1 MKTKIIG
8 NTYLRDIEKYEL
20 KMFFDDDDYI
30 ICVKKLVKC
39 REKFII
45 KNDLVVMDDGYYV
58 FEVLP
63 KGEDYAM
70 RLFLDDKKNPLEY
83 YFDICKNIR
92 IDPTYNIPMY
102 DDLYLD
108 VTYLFGEINI
118 LDEDELLDAYK
129 IGEFDENELKYIYKV
144 KDRIIEEIKNKTNK
158 CMNIDY
164 MKYLTNF

>member
-1 MKTKIIG
+1 MQ
-8 NTYLRDIEKYEL
+8 
-20 KMFFDDDDYI
+20 
-30 ICVKKLVKC
+30 C
-39 REKFII
+39 
-45 KNDLVVMDDGYYV
+45 
-58 FEVLP
+58 
-63 KGEDYAM
+63 A
-70 RLFLDDKKNPLEY
+70 

-129 IGEFDENELKYIYKV
+129 AGEFDENELKHIYEV

>member
-1 MKTKIIG
+1 
-8 NTYLRDIEKYEL
+8 
-20 KMFFDDDDYI
+20 
-30 ICVKKLVKC
+30 
-39 REKFII
+39 
-45 KNDLVVMDDGYYV
+45 
-58 FEVLP
+58 
-63 KGEDYAM
+63 
-70 RLFLDDKKNPLEY
+70 
-83 YFDICKNIR
+83 
-92 IDPTYNIPMY
+92 MY

-129 IGEFDENELKYIYKV
+129 KGEFDENELKHIYKV